1 MSKKKSLYVIIVIL
15 LIVAGFVGYKVY
27 DHNQWKPVTL
37 VVDQFLD
44 NYSKGNEEM
53 AQYVLDEGNSNPGPC
68 LEYSEFVK
76 DFFTYEIKGHHK
88 ADNRYVVD
96 VKITT
101 IDIPKIL
108 DGNSELYEGLL
119 FQSDRDAFIKEL
131 RAIKEKPMHQVNV
144 SLALEPFD
152 DTYYIV
158 VDDDV
163 LSALS
168 GGFYLYQ
175 PAKAEN
181 E

>member
-27 DHNQWKPVTL
+27 DNNQWKPVTL

-44 NYSKGNEEM
+44 NYSKGNEEL

-68 LEYSEFVK
+68 LQYSKFVK
-76 DFFTYEIKGHHK
+76 DYFTYEIKGHHK
-88 ADNRYVVD
+88 ANDRYVVD
-96 VKITT
+96 VEITT

-108 DGNSELYEGLL
+108 EDNSELYEGLL
-119 FQSDRDAFIKEL
+119 FLSYRDEFIKEL
-131 RAIKEKPMHQVNV
+131 RATKDKPMHHVKA
-144 SLALEPFD
+144 SIALEPFD

-158 VDDDV
+158 VDDDL

-168 GGFYLYQ
+168 GGFYLYR
-175 PAKAEN
+175 PMAEKN